1 MILLGCIN
9 FKICLTKIFIDM
21 ADQIFYDHLKH
32 TKVEVKKLKISLG
45 AISLKTCPKGPI
57 FLQIKF
63 SQFPAKNISL
73 YQKN

>member
-9 FKICLTKIFIDM
+9 FKIYLTKIFTDM

-32 TKVEVKKLKISLG
+32 TKEEVKKLKISLG

-57 FLQIKF
+57 FLQNKF
-63 SQFPAKNISL
+63 SQFLAKNISF